1 MDSAIVVRSFVP
13 ADYAVFALMLVM
25 STVIGFYYA
34 IKDRKKQSTEE
45 YLLAG
50 R

>member
-1 MDSAIVVRSFVP
+1 MDFAPRTFV
-13 ADYAVFALMLVM
+13 AGDYAVFAIMLFL
-25 STVIGFYYA
+25 STLIGFYYA
-34 IKDRKKQSTEE
+34 YKDRRKQSTEE

>member
-1 MDSAIVVRSFVP
+1 MDLAPKTFV
-13 ADYAVFALMLVM
+13 AGDYAVFAIMLLM
-25 STVIGFYYA
+25 STLIGFYYA

>member
-1 MDSAIVVRSFVP
+1 MMDLEPRRFV
-13 ADYAVFALMLVM
+13 AGDYAVFAIMLFI
-25 STVIGFYYA
+25 STLIGFFYA
-34 IKDRKKQSTEE
+34 IKDRRKQSTEE